1 MSTENSISFD
11 ENKYK
16 IKSRS
21 ILVQAEVP
29 KMITFLTTKGIV
41 KNEKQA
47 QMVLLGA
54 TACFFIAS
62 IFVFMVFVLDVE
74 VFNKNPQPTQEQIQ
88 MREERMQKMQQVRE
102 QMQGSTNNT
111 TNPQ

>member
-1 MSTENSISFD
+1 MSEISFE

-21 ILVQAEVP
+21 IFGQAEVP
-29 KMITFLTTKGIV
+29 KMITFLTNKGIV
-41 KNEKQA
+41 KNERQA
-47 QMVLLGA
+47 KAVLLGL

-62 IFVFMVFVLDVE
+62 VVVFMVFVLDVRL
-74 VFNKNPQPTQEQIQ
+74 FDRAPTPTPEQIQ

-102 QMQGSTNNT
+102 QIQNSTNKT